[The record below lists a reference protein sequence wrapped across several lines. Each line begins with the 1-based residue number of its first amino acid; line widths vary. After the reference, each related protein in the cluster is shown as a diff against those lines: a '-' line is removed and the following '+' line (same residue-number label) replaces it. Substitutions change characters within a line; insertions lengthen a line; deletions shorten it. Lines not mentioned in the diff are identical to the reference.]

1 MTTERRQFR
10 REGEDR
16 RREDLVAATLSL
28 VAEGGAEAATLRAI
42 AAHAGVTA
50 GLIRHYFG
58 SKEELLRAAFHDM
71 MTHMTAESGAGLDT
85 APADPVARLATF
97 VAGSLRPPVVDG
109 RRVVLWAGFLHLVRR
124 DSAMHDV
131 HQMTYHAYR
140 SRLETLIAALPR
152 PADPARARA
161 DAIACNAV
169 IDGLWMEGSILPE
182 TFAPGEIV
190 TIGLTSCGAI
200 LGVDLLSALPPPA
213 PEVFA

>member
-1 MTTERRQFR
+1 VTTERRQFR

-42 AAHAGVTA
+42 AARAGVTA

-71 MTHMTAESGAGLDT
+71 MTRMTAESGAGLDA
-85 APADPVARLATF
+85 APPDPVARLATF
-97 VAGSLRPPVVDG
+97 VADSLRPPVVDG

-124 DSAMHDV
+124 DKAMHDV
-131 HQMTYHAYR
+131 HAMTYHAYR
-140 SRLETLIAALPR
+140 SRLEALIAALPR
-152 PADPARARA
+152 AADPARTRA

-200 LGVDLLSALPPPA
+200 LGADLLSALPPPS

>member
-42 AAHAGVTA
+42 AARAGVTA

-71 MTHMTAESGAGLDT
+71 MTRMTAESGAGLDA
-85 APADPVARLATF
+85 APPSPEARLSIF
-97 VAGSLRPPVVDG
+97 VADSLRPPVVDG

-131 HQMTYHAYR
+131 HEMTYHAYR
-140 SRLETLIAALPR
+140 SRLEALIAALPR
-152 PADPARARA
+152 PADPARNRS

-182 TFAPGEIV
+182 TFASGEIV
-190 TIGLTSCGAI
+190 SIGLKACGAI
-200 LGVDLLSALPPPA
+200 TGADLLSALPPFA
-213 PEVFA
+213 PKVSS

>member
-42 AAHAGVTA
+42 AARAGVTA

-71 MTHMTAESGAGLDT
+71 MTHMTAESGAGLGT
-85 APADPVARLATF
+85 APPDPVARLATF
-97 VAGSLRPPVVDG
+97 VADSLRPPVVDG

-124 DSAMHDV
+124 DTAMHDV

-140 SRLETLIAALPR
+140 SRLEALIAALPR
-152 PADPARARA
+152 PADPARCRA

-182 TFAPGEIV
+182 TFVPGEIV

-200 LGVDLLSALPPPA
+200 LGIDLLSALPPTV
-213 PEVFA
+213 PEVFP

>member
-42 AAHAGVTA
+42 AARAGVTA

-58 SKEELLRAAFHDM
+58 SKEDLLRAAFHDM
-71 MTHMTAESGAGLDT
+71 MTRMTAESGAGLVS
-85 APADPVARLATF
+85 APPAPLARLATF
-97 VAGSLRPPVVDG
+97 VADSLRPPVVDG

-124 DSAMHDV
+124 DRAMHDV
-131 HQMTYHAYR
+131 HEMAYDAYR

-152 PADPARARA
+152 VADPGRIRA

-190 TIGLTSCGAI
+190 TIGLSSCGAL
-200 LGVDLLSALPPPA
+200 LGADLLSALPPPA
-213 PEVFA
+213 IEVFP